1 MLFSDPPAA
10 TLPPASPSDSAGTSP
25 LATLWS
31 HVVKDLK
38 TRISPDA
45 YDRWFSSLALTEASD
60 ERIRL
65 RVPDSIHQLWI
76 EMNYLTPLKESFRA
90 ITGILPSLEFLSGD
104 STDLPAAEPPA
115 KPKKAAPRPAKTP
128 AAAPPESPRA
138 ASLLPPHDRTFNAA
152 AFPAFPA
159 AAPAPAPASKQVPDL
174 TVPGFQ
180 IGDLPMSPALPAG
193 VEYGTDSTEPSSFG
207 LPEIDPA
214 APEDENADGPGDLIS
229 PRHTFSTYV
238 VGANNQ
244 FAHAAATAVA
254 QRPARAYN
262 PLFFY
267 GGTGLGKTHLMHA
280 IGAHIRS
287 TRPKARV
294 LYITSEEFTNQFIAA
309 LQDHSLPRFRK
320 RFRQADVLLIDD
332 VQFLAGKE
340 RSQEEFFHTFN
351 ALFDG
356 NKQVVLSSDCPPSE
370 MRNLESRLASRFEW
384 GMMAEI
390 TPPDEETRV
399 AILRNRAVSLR
410 VDVPPTVINYLAS
423 RIRSNVRR
431 LHGALFRVASW
442 ISLHGP
448 ITMQQTE
455 DLLRDLLQEESRQA
469 ITIDKIQKTI
479 AESYDI
485 RLADMTSR
493 KRPANIAFAR
503 QVAMYLAR
511 ELTGSSYQEIG
522 DAFGGRDHGTIMHA
536 CRSIDAKIKEE
547 ETIRLKIDAL
557 ATAMRRAM

>member
-1 MLFSDPPAA
+1 MSDVN
-10 TLPPASPSDSAGTSP
+10 P
-25 LATLWS
+25 LVVLWA
-31 HVVKDLK
+31 HVVDNLR
-38 TRISPDA
+38 TRITPDA
-45 YDRWFSSLALTEASD
+45 YDRWFSSLCLSEAND
-60 ERIRL
+60 ERVSIV
-65 RVPDSIHQLWI
+65 VPDSIHQLWI
-76 EMNYLTPLKESFRA
+76 EMNYLNPLKESFRA
-90 ITGILPSLEFLSGD
+90 ITGILPTLQFMAGGSIGPVF
-104 STDLPAAEPPA
+104 
-115 KPKKAAPRPAKTP
+115 
-128 AAAPPESPRA
+128 
-138 ASLLPPHDRTFNAA
+138 
-152 AFPAFPA
+152 
-159 AAPAPAPASKQVPDL
+159 APAPPKIKKSHPKAVRLEVSAPVPPPPLREAGPVEEPVGTEMDPPEEDL
-174 TVPGFQ
+174 AAR
-180 IGDLPMSPALPAG
+180 LP
-193 VEYGTDSTEPSSFG
+193 
-207 LPEIDPA
+207 
-214 APEDENADGPGDLIS
+214 APEDDGGGPVS
-229 PRHTFSTYV
+229 PRHTFATFV
-238 VGANNQ
+238 VGVNNQ

-267 GGTGLGKTHLMHA
+267 GTTGLGKTHLMHA
-280 IGAHIRS
+280 IGAHIRES
-287 TRPKARV
+287 RPKARV

-309 LQDHSLPRFRK
+309 IQEHSLPRFRK

-410 VDVPPTVINYLAS
+410 VEVPPNVIDYLAS

-448 ITMQQTE
+448 ISMPQTE

-536 CRSIDAKIKEE
+536 CRSIDARIKGEE
-547 ETIRLKIDAL
+547 NVRLKIEGL
-557 ATAMRRAM
+557 ASVMRRAM

>member
-1 MLFSDPPAA
+1 MSD
-10 TLPPASPSDSAGTSP
+10 THP

-31 HVVKDLK
+31 HVAENLK
-38 TRISPDA
+38 CRISPDA
-45 YDRWFSSLALTEASD
+45 FDRWFSSLALLEAND
-60 ERIRL
+60 QKVRL
-65 RVPDSIHQLWI
+65 EVPDSIHQLWI
-76 EMNYLTPLKESFRA
+76 EMNYLVPLKAAFLA
-90 ITGILPSLEFLSGD
+90 ITGILPTLELSSGNHEPAPLNHQIVRSGRKSPNRMAKSAGSGTSRPSAEAPTMDHYRELSVADPGPATSGRQPDDPANWTGDPVSSLES
-104 STDLPAAEPPA
+104 DLPGAA
-115 KPKKAAPRPAKTP
+115 
-128 AAAPPESPRA
+128 
-138 ASLLPPHDRTFNAA
+138 HDV
-152 AFPAFPA
+152 
-159 AAPAPAPASKQVPDL
+159 AAPAEADL
-174 TVPGFQ
+174 
-180 IGDLPMSPALPAG
+180 L
-193 VEYGTDSTEPSSFG
+193 
-207 LPEIDPA
+207 
-214 APEDENADGPGDLIS
+214 S
-229 PRHTFSTYV
+229 PRPTFKTYV
-238 VGANNQ
+238 VGANNE
-244 FAHAAATAVA
+244 FAHAAAMAVA

-267 GGTGLGKTHLMHA
+267 GGTGLGKTHLMQA
-280 IGAHIRS
+280 IGDHIRA

-309 LQDHSLPRFRK
+309 LQEHSLPRFRK

-370 MRNLESRLASRFEW
+370 MRNLEARLASRFEW

-399 AILRNRAVSLR
+399 AILRCRAASLH
-410 VDVPPTVINYLAS
+410 VEVPPDVINYLAS

-431 LHGALFRVASW
+431 LHGALFRVGSW
-442 ISLHGP
+442 VSLHGP
-448 ITMQQTE
+448 ISLPQTE
-455 DLLRDLLQEESRQA
+455 DLLRDILQEEGRQS

-511 ELTGSSYQEIG
+511 ELTGASYQEIG
-522 DAFGGRDHGTIMHA
+522 DAFGGRDHGTIMHG
-536 CRSIDAKIKEE
+536 CRSIDAKIKQDES
-547 ETIRLKIDAL
+547 IRLKIEGL
-557 ATAMRRAM
+557 ATAMQRSAK

>member
-1 MLFSDPPAA
+1 MLLPDPPAA
-10 TLPPASPSDSAGTSP
+10 TPAPLPSAMSDVNP
-25 LATLWS
+25 LATLWA
-31 HVVKDLK
+31 HVVDNLR
-38 TRISPDA
+38 TRITPDA
-45 YDRWFSSLALTEASD
+45 YDRWFSSLCLSEAND
-60 ERIRL
+60 ERVRIV
-65 RVPDSIHQLWI
+65 VPDSIHQLWI
-76 EMNYLTPLKESFRA
+76 EMNYLNPLKESFRA
-90 ITGILPSLEFLSGD
+90 ITGIMPTLQFMAGESVGSVF
-104 STDLPAAEPPA
+104 T
-115 KPKKAAPRPAKTP
+115 AAPQKARKATAKVVRPEEPTLLSETTSSPTETP
-128 AAAPPESPRA
+128 AVEGIVSEENDDEEAVMP
-138 ASLLPPHDRTFNAA
+138 LP
-152 AFPAFPA
+152 
-159 AAPAPAPASKQVPDL
+159 
-174 TVPGFQ
+174 
-180 IGDLPMSPALPAG
+180 
-193 VEYGTDSTEPSSFG
+193 
-207 LPEIDPA
+207 
-214 APEDENADGPGDLIS
+214 GPGDDAGGPVS
-229 PRHTFSTYV
+229 PRHTFGTFV

-267 GGTGLGKTHLMHA
+267 GTTGLGKTHLMHA
-280 IGAHIRS
+280 IGAQIRES
-287 TRPKARV
+287 RPKARV
-294 LYITSEEFTNQFIAA
+294 LYITSEDFTNQFIAA
-309 LQDHSLPRFRK
+309 LQEHSLPRFRK

-410 VDVPPTVINYLAS
+410 VDIPPNVIDYLAS

-448 ITMQQTE
+448 ISMPQTE

-536 CRSIDAKIKEE
+536 CRSIDAKIKAVEGV
-547 ETIRLKIDAL
+547 RLRIEGL
-557 ATAMRRAM
+557 ATVMRRGI

>member
-1 MLFSDPPAA
+1 MSEVNA
-10 TLPPASPSDSAGTSP
+10 
-25 LATLWS
+25 LATLWN
-31 HVVKDLK
+31 HVVDNLR

-45 YDRWFSSLALTEASD
+45 YDRWFSSLSLTEAND

-65 RVPDSIHQLWI
+65 VVPDSIHQLWI
-76 EMNYLTPLKESFRA
+76 EMNYLNPLKESFRA
-90 ITGILPSLEFLSGD
+90 ITGIMPVLEFLSGE
-104 STDLPAAEPPA
+104 TGHPALVPVPVKTRRPASRPLKVTEPAWAP
-115 KPKKAAPRPAKTP
+115 PRPDGV
-128 AAAPPESPRA
+128 PPLA
-138 ASLLPPHDRTFNAA
+138 ASATRPEHLTAVTLTSVANEAA
-152 AFPAFPA
+152 
-159 AAPAPAPASKQVPDL
+159 
-174 TVPGFQ
+174 G
-180 IGDLPMSPALPAG
+180 ALEGPAG
-193 VEYGTDSTEPSSFG
+193 EEEPDNHCSTSAPGAKADHEPG
-207 LPEIDPA
+207 E
-214 APEDENADGPGDLIS
+214 EVS
-229 PRHTFSTYV
+229 PRHTFNTYV

-244 FAHAAATAVA
+244 FAHAAAMAVA

-280 IGAHIRS
+280 IGTYIRQ

-309 LQDHSLPRFRK
+309 LQEHSLPRFRK

-399 AILRNRAVSLR
+399 AILRNRATSLR
-410 VDVPPTVINYLAS
+410 VDVPPNVIDYLAS

-448 ITMQQTE
+448 ISMAQTE
-455 DLLRDLLQEESRQA
+455 DLLRDLLQEESRQS
-469 ITIDKIQKTI
+469 ITIDRIQKTI

-536 CRSIDAKIKEE
+536 CRTIDAKIREE
-547 ETIRLKIDAL
+547 ESIRLKIDAL
-557 ATAMRRAM
+557 ATAMRRSI

>member
-1 MLFSDPPAA
+1 MPDPACRPSVPRLPTSLSLMSDVN
-10 TLPPASPSDSAGTSP
+10 P

-31 HVVKDLK
+31 HVVENLR
-38 TRISPDA
+38 TRITPDA
-45 YDRWFSSLALTEASD
+45 YDRWFSSLCLTEAND
-60 ERIRL
+60 QVVRL
-65 RVPDSIHQLWI
+65 VVPDSIHQLWI

-90 ITGILPSLEFLSGD
+90 ITGILPKLEFIAASP
-104 STDLPAAEPPA
+104 SSPAVSEPAAKARKSPGRMTKRPVPA
-115 KPKKAAPRPAKTP
+115 NL
-128 AAAPPESPRA
+128 EDSSP
-138 ASLLPPHDRTFNAA
+138 LLPV
-152 AFPAFPA
+152 
-159 AAPAPAPASKQVPDL
+159 APATTEEEDAELEADPRIPDETEHASESATHRAEPDDEESH
-174 TVPGFQ
+174 PG
-180 IGDLPMSPALPAG
+180 
-193 VEYGTDSTEPSSFG
+193 V
-207 LPEIDPA
+207 
-214 APEDENADGPGDLIS
+214 S
-229 PRHTFSTYV
+229 PRHAFNTFV
-238 VGANNQ
+238 VGVNNQ
-244 FAHAAATAVA
+244 FAHAAAMAVA

-280 IGAHIRS
+280 IGAHIREA
-287 TRPKARV
+287 RPKARV

-309 LQDHSLPRFRK
+309 LQEHSLPRFRK

-370 MRNLESRLASRFEW
+370 MRNLEARLASRFEW

-399 AILRNRAVSLR
+399 AILRNRATTLR
-410 VDVPPTVINYLAS
+410 VDVPPNVIDYLAA

-431 LHGALFRVASW
+431 LHGALFRVASS

-448 ITMQQTE
+448 ITVAKTE
-455 DLLRDLLQEESRQA
+455 DLLRDLLLEESRQS
-469 ITIDKIQKTI
+469 ISIDKIQKTI

-511 ELTGSSYQEIG
+511 ELTGASYQEIG

-536 CRSIDAKIKEE
+536 CRSITAKIREE
-547 ETIRLKIDAL
+547 EAIRLKVDGL
-557 ATAMRRAM
+557 ATAMRRSM

>member
-1 MLFSDPPAA
+1 MLFSDPPDA
-10 TLPPASPSDSAGTSP
+10 TSPSVPTSESTGTSP
-25 LATLWS
+25 LAALWA

-45 YDRWFSSLALTEASD
+45 YDRWFSSLALTEAND

-76 EMNYLTPLKESFRA
+76 EMNYLAPLKESFRA
-90 ITGILPSLEFLSGD
+90 ITGILPTLEFSSGD
-104 STDLPAAEPPA
+104 AAQAAAPEAPA
-115 KPKKAAPRPAKTP
+115 KPKKPAPRPVKT
-128 AAAPPESPRA
+128 AAPALPESPRA
-138 ASLLPPHDRTFNAA
+138 ASLLPPSDRAFSAPTF
-152 AFPAFPA
+152 PI
-159 AAPAPAPASKQVPDL
+159 APSMDDAGI

-180 IGDLPMSPALPAG
+180 IGDLPMSPVIPAEA
-193 VEYGTDSTEPSSFG
+193 EYGMDATLPSNFPLEADPTATE
-207 LPEIDPA
+207 E
-214 APEDENADGPGDLIS
+214 EHADGPGDLIS

-280 IGAHIRS
+280 IGAHIRG

-309 LQDHSLPRFRK
+309 LQEHSLPRFRK

-547 ETIRLKIDAL
+547 ENIRLKIDAL

>member
-1 MLFSDPPAA
+1 MSEMN
-10 TLPPASPSDSAGTSP
+10 P

-31 HVVKDLK
+31 HVIDNLR

-45 YDRWFSSLALTEASD
+45 YVRWFSSISLTEANE
-60 ERIRL
+60 ERVRL
-65 RVPDSIHQLWI
+65 TVPDSIHQLWI
-76 EMNYLTPLKESFRA
+76 EMNYLLPLRESFCA
-90 ITGILPSLEFLSGD
+90 ITGILPILEFSSAGHPAVIRQEPA
-104 STDLPAAEPPA
+104 SKPRKATHRMAKVTSPAAQTIAPTSLPAAPPA
-115 KPKKAAPRPAKTP
+115 QPTASPAL
-128 AAAPPESPRA
+128 SPQDQELPV
-138 ASLLPPHDRTFNAA
+138 SL
-152 AFPAFPA
+152 
-159 AAPAPAPASKQVPDL
+159 AAPAPAEDSSPDADLDLALESGMNVPSDSDADEDGHEQV
-174 TVPGFQ
+174 
-180 IGDLPMSPALPAG
+180 
-193 VEYGTDSTEPSSFG
+193 
-207 LPEIDPA
+207 
-214 APEDENADGPGDLIS
+214 S
-229 PRHTFSTYV
+229 PRHTFKTYV

-244 FAHAAATAVA
+244 FAHAAAMAVA

-280 IGAHIRS
+280 IGDHIRAS
-287 TRPKARV
+287 RPKARV

-309 LQDHSLPRFRK
+309 LQEHSLPRFRK

-399 AILRNRAVSLR
+399 AILRNRANSLR
-410 VDVPPTVINYLAS
+410 VDVPPTVIDYLAS

-448 ITMQQTE
+448 ISMAQTE
-455 DLLRDLLQEESRQA
+455 DLLRDLLQEESRQS

-503 QVAMYLAR
+503 QVAMYLSR
-511 ELTGSSYQEIG
+511 ELTGASYQEIG

-547 ETIRLKIDAL
+547 ESIRLKIDGL
-557 ATAMRRAM
+557 ATAMRRAQ

>member
-1 MLFSDPPAA
+1 MSHVN
-10 TLPPASPSDSAGTSP
+10 P
-25 LATLWS
+25 LAVLWA
-31 HVVKDLK
+31 HVVDNLR
-38 TRISPDA
+38 TRITPDA
-45 YDRWFSSLALTEASD
+45 FDRWFSSLCLTEAND
-60 ERIRL
+60 ERVRII
-65 RVPDSIHQLWI
+65 VPDSIHQLWI
-76 EMNYLTPLKESFRA
+76 EMNYLVPLKESFHA
-90 ITGILPSLEFLSGD
+90 ITGIMPTLEFLAGE
-104 STDLPAAEPPA
+104 ST
-115 KPKKAAPRPAKTP
+115 APIF
-128 AAAPPESPRA
+128 AAAPVKVRK
-138 ASLLPPHDRTFNAA
+138 
-152 AFPAFPA
+152 PA
-159 AAPAPAPASKQVPDL
+159 AKPVKAEP
-174 TVPGFQ
+174 
-180 IGDLPMSPALPAG
+180 IPALPLQ
-193 VEYGTDSTEPSSFG
+193 EITPSVI
-207 LPEIDPA
+207 PDAEPA
-214 APEDENADGPGDLIS
+214 APLPDGDFETTADASQPAGETDERLS
-229 PRHTFSTYV
+229 PKHTFNTFV

-244 FAHAAATAVA
+244 FAHAAASAVA

-267 GGTGLGKTHLMHA
+267 GTTGLGKTHLMHA
-280 IGAHIRS
+280 IGAHIRE
-287 TRPKARV
+287 TRPRARV

-309 LQDHSLPRFRK
+309 LQEHSLPRFRK

-410 VDVPPTVINYLAS
+410 VDVPPNVIDYLAS

-448 ITMQQTE
+448 ISIAQAG
-455 DLLRDLLQEESRQA
+455 DLLRDLLQEESRQS

-511 ELTGSSYQEIG
+511 ELTSSSYQEIG

-547 ETIRLKIDAL
+547 ESIRLKIEGL
-557 ATAMRRAM
+557 ATSMRRAL

>member
-1 MLFSDPPAA
+1 MSEVNR
-10 TLPPASPSDSAGTSP
+10 
-25 LATLWS
+25 LAVLWA
-31 HVVKDLK
+31 HVVDHLRR
-38 TRISPDA
+38 RISPDA
-45 YDRWFSSLALTEASD
+45 YERWFSSLALSEAND
-60 ERIRL
+60 KRVRL
-65 RVPDSIHQLWI
+65 VVPDEIHQIWI
-76 EMNYLTPLKESFRA
+76 EMNYFTALRESIQA
-90 ITGILPSLEFLSGD
+90 VTGVVPSLELLLAHPAPAVARPESASAPRRKSSRASQKDSFIGPDPGD
-104 STDLPAAEPPA
+104 PAPSIQSPNRFFENGNSVPPPPPA
-115 KPKKAAPRPAKTP
+115 FEFSQAEAHGRTVGSHEEEVLPLPGLPVSPPPAAPRA
-128 AAAPPESPRA
+128 
-138 ASLLPPHDRTFNAA
+138 
-152 AFPAFPA
+152 
-159 AAPAPAPASKQVPDL
+159 
-174 TVPGFQ
+174 
-180 IGDLPMSPALPAG
+180 GDG
-193 VEYGTDSTEPSSFG
+193 DGE
-207 LPEIDPA
+207 
-214 APEDENADGPGDLIS
+214 DGPQEQVS
-229 PRHTFSTYV
+229 PRHTFQTFV
-238 VGANNQ
+238 VGANNE

-280 IGAHIRS
+280 IGAHIREA
-287 TRPKARV
+287 RPKARV

-309 LQDHSLPRFRK
+309 LQEHSLPRFRK

-399 AILRNRAVSLR
+399 AILRNRATSLR
-410 VDVPPTVINYLAS
+410 VDVPPVVINYLAS

-448 ITMQQTE
+448 ISMAQSE
-455 DLLRDLLQEESRQA
+455 DLLRDLLQEESRQS

-536 CRSIDAKIKEE
+536 CRSIDSKLKEE
-547 ETIRLKIDAL
+547 ESVRLKIEAL
-557 ATAMRRAM
+557 ATSMRRGM

>member
-1 MLFSDPPAA
+1 MSHVN
-10 TLPPASPSDSAGTSP
+10 P
-25 LATLWS
+25 LAVLWA
-31 HVVKDLK
+31 HVVDNLR
-38 TRISPDA
+38 TRITPDA
-45 YDRWFSSLALTEASD
+45 FDRWFSSLCLTEAND
-60 ERIRL
+60 ERVRII
-65 RVPDSIHQLWI
+65 VPDSIHQLWI
-76 EMNYLTPLKESFRA
+76 EMNYLVPLKESFHA
-90 ITGILPSLEFLSGD
+90 ITGIMPSLEFLAGE
-104 STDLPAAEPPA
+104 STAPIFAAAPVKVRKPAAKPVKAEPIPVPPLLEITPSGIPDAEPTSSLPDVGLEPPA
-115 KPKKAAPRPAKTP
+115 DAIQAAGETDERLSPK
-128 AAAPPESPRA
+128 
-138 ASLLPPHDRTFNAA
+138 HTFN
-152 AFPAFPA
+152 
-159 AAPAPAPASKQVPDL
+159 
-174 TVPGFQ
+174 
-180 IGDLPMSPALPAG
+180 
-193 VEYGTDSTEPSSFG
+193 
-207 LPEIDPA
+207 
-214 APEDENADGPGDLIS
+214 
-229 PRHTFSTYV
+229 TFV

-244 FAHAAATAVA
+244 FAHAAASAVA

-267 GGTGLGKTHLMHA
+267 GTTGLGKTHLMHA
-280 IGAHIRS
+280 IGAHIRE

-309 LQDHSLPRFRK
+309 LQEHSLPRFRK

-410 VDVPPTVINYLAS
+410 VDVPPNVIDYLAS

-448 ITMQQTE
+448 ISIAQAG
-455 DLLRDLLQEESRQA
+455 DLLRDLLQEESRQS

-511 ELTGSSYQEIG
+511 ELTSSSYQEIG

-547 ETIRLKIDAL
+547 ESIRLKIDGL
-557 ATAMRRAM
+557 ATSMRRAL

>member
-1 MLFSDPPAA
+1 MLLSDPPAA
-10 TLPPASPSDSAGTSP
+10 SASATPLPSSEMSHLNP
-25 LATLWS
+25 LATLWA
-31 HVVKDLK
+31 HVVDNLR
-38 TRISPDA
+38 TRITPDA
-45 YDRWFSSLALTEASD
+45 YDRWFSSLCLTEAND
-60 ERIRL
+60 ERVRL
-65 RVPDSIHQLWI
+65 VVPDSIHQLWI
-76 EMNYLTPLKESFRA
+76 EMNYLVPLKESFRA
-90 ITGILPSLEFLSGD
+90 ITGIMPSLHFSSGEQTLISKSEVPTKARKPVLKPSRSFPPLPTLLPEAARLPTRLPGGKSSLEEESD
-104 STDLPAAEPPA
+104 SLAEPV
-115 KPKKAAPRPAKTP
+115 
-128 AAAPPESPRA
+128 PETA
-138 ASLLPPHDRTFNAA
+138 DE
-152 AFPAFPA
+152 
-159 AAPAPAPASKQVPDL
+159 
-174 TVPGFQ
+174 
-180 IGDLPMSPALPAG
+180 GDDHL
-193 VEYGTDSTEPSSFG
+193 
-207 LPEIDPA
+207 
-214 APEDENADGPGDLIS
+214 S
-229 PRHTFSTYV
+229 PRHTFDTYV

-280 IGAHIRS
+280 IGAHIRE

-309 LQDHSLPRFRK
+309 LQEHSLPRFRK

-332 VQFLAGKE
+332 IQFLAGKE

-410 VDVPPTVINYLAS
+410 VEVPPTVINYLAS

-448 ITMQQTE
+448 ISMAQTE
-455 DLLRDLLQEESRQA
+455 DLLRDLLQEESRQS

-536 CRSIDAKIKEE
+536 CRSIDAKIKDEE
-547 ETIRLKIDAL
+547 SIRLKIDGL
-557 ATAMRRAM
+557 ATAMRRGMSG

>member
-1 MLFSDPPAA
+1 MSNVN
-10 TLPPASPSDSAGTSP
+10 P
-25 LATLWS
+25 LATLWA
-31 HVVKDLK
+31 HVVDHLR
-38 TRISPDA
+38 TRITPDA
-45 YDRWFSSLALTEASD
+45 YDRWFSSICLTEAND
-60 ERIRL
+60 ERVTIV
-65 RVPDSIHQLWI
+65 VPDSIHQLWI
-76 EMNYLTPLKESFRA
+76 EMNYLNPLKESFRA
-90 ITGILPSLEFLSGD
+90 ITGIMPTLIFMAGE
-104 STDLPAAEPPA
+104 STGPVFASAPPKPGKPPAA
-115 KPKKAAPRPAKTP
+115 
-128 AAAPPESPRA
+128 SPRTARVPVA
-138 ASLLPPHDRTFNAA
+138 ASLPARESPP
-152 AFPAFPA
+152 
-159 AAPAPAPASKQVPDL
+159 
-174 TVPGFQ
+174 
-180 IGDLPMSPALPAG
+180 
-193 VEYGTDSTEPSSFG
+193 
-207 LPEIDPA
+207 LPEAVMNEEDEAGPETGNAPA
-214 APEDENADGPGDLIS
+214 APGETPGSGDLVS
-229 PRHTFSTYV
+229 PRHTFNTFV

-280 IGAHIRS
+280 IGAYIRE

-309 LQDHSLPRFRK
+309 LSDHSLPRFRK

-410 VDVPPTVINYLAS
+410 VEVPPNVIDYLAS

-448 ITMQQTE
+448 ITMPQTE

-503 QVAMYLAR
+503 QVAMYMAR

-536 CRSIDAKIKEE
+536 CRSIDSKIKGEE
-547 ETIRLKIDAL
+547 AVRLKIEAL
-557 ATAMRRAM
+557 ATAMRRGM

>member
-1 MLFSDPPAA
+1 MLFADPPAA
-10 TLPPASPSDSAGTSP
+10 LTPVPPSPSSIPEVNP
-25 LATLWS
+25 LVTLWA
-31 HVVKDLK
+31 HVVDNLRSCI
-38 TRISPDA
+38 TPDA
-45 YDRWFSSLALTEASD
+45 YDRWFSSLCLSEAND
-60 ERIRL
+60 ERVSIV
-65 RVPDSIHQLWI
+65 VPDSIHQLWI
-76 EMNYLTPLKESFRA
+76 EMNYLNPLKDSFHS
-90 ITGILPSLEFLSGD
+90 ITGIMPTLRFTASDAAHPVFAPVATRSKKA
-104 STDLPAAEPPA
+104 TAPAEHPA
-115 KPKKAAPRPAKTP
+115 KPNLFSETLPNHHPVGHVP
-128 AAAPPESPRA
+128 PQAAAHEGHGVSQESVRKDEGEQSA
-138 ASLLPPHDRTFNAA
+138 
-152 AFPAFPA
+152 
-159 AAPAPAPASKQVPDL
+159 
-174 TVPGFQ
+174 
-180 IGDLPMSPALPAG
+180 DLPTSERG
-193 VEYGTDSTEPSSFG
+193 DV
-207 LPEIDPA
+207 PE
-214 APEDENADGPGDLIS
+214 EGEQVS
-229 PRHTFSTYV
+229 PRHTFGTFV

-267 GGTGLGKTHLMHA
+267 GTTGLGKTHLMHA
-280 IGAHIRS
+280 IGQHIREA
-287 TRPKARV
+287 RPKARV

-309 LQDHSLPRFRK
+309 LQDNSLPRFRK

-356 NKQVVLSSDCPPSE
+356 NKQVVLSSDRPPSE
-370 MRNLESRLASRFEW
+370 MQKLESRLASRFEW

-399 AILRNRAVSLR
+399 AILRNRAVTLR
-410 VDVPPTVINYLAS
+410 VEVPPNVIDYLAS

-448 ITMQQTE
+448 ISMPQTE
-455 DLLRDLLQEESRQA
+455 DLLRDILQEESRQT

-511 ELTGSSYQEIG
+511 DLTGSSYQEIG

-536 CRSIDAKIKEE
+536 CRSIDAKIKAEE
-547 ETIRLKIDAL
+547 SVRLKIEGL
-557 ATAMRRAM
+557 ASVMRRGM

>member
-1 MLFSDPPAA
+1 MSHVN
-10 TLPPASPSDSAGTSP
+10 P
-25 LATLWS
+25 LAVLWA
-31 HVVKDLK
+31 HVVDNLR
-38 TRISPDA
+38 TRITPDA
-45 YDRWFSSLALTEASD
+45 FDRWFSSLCLTEAND
-60 ERIRL
+60 ERVRII
-65 RVPDSIHQLWI
+65 VPDSIHQLWI
-76 EMNYLTPLKESFRA
+76 EMNYLVPLKESFHA
-90 ITGILPSLEFLSGD
+90 ITGIMPTLEFLAGE
-104 STDLPAAEPPA
+104 ST
-115 KPKKAAPRPAKTP
+115 APIF
-128 AAAPPESPRA
+128 AAAPVKVRK
-138 ASLLPPHDRTFNAA
+138 
-152 AFPAFPA
+152 PA
-159 AAPAPAPASKQVPDL
+159 AKPVKAEP
-174 TVPGFQ
+174 
-180 IGDLPMSPALPAG
+180 IPALPLQ
-193 VEYGTDSTEPSSFG
+193 EIPPSVI
-207 LPEIDPA
+207 PDAEPA
-214 APEDENADGPGDLIS
+214 APLPDGDFETTADASQPAGETDERLS
-229 PRHTFSTYV
+229 PKHTFNTFV

-244 FAHAAATAVA
+244 FAHAAASAVA

-267 GGTGLGKTHLMHA
+267 GTTGLGKTHLMHA
-280 IGAHIRS
+280 IGAHIRE
-287 TRPKARV
+287 TRPRARV

-309 LQDHSLPRFRK
+309 LQEHSLPRFRK

-410 VDVPPTVINYLAS
+410 VDVPPNVIDYLAS

-448 ITMQQTE
+448 ISIAQAG
-455 DLLRDLLQEESRQA
+455 DLLRDLLQEESRQS

-511 ELTGSSYQEIG
+511 ELTSSSYQEIG

-547 ETIRLKIDAL
+547 ESIRLKIEGL
-557 ATAMRRAM
+557 ATSMRRAL

>member
-1 MLFSDPPAA
+1 MSDVN
-10 TLPPASPSDSAGTSP
+10 P
-25 LATLWS
+25 LTTLWA
-31 HVVKDLK
+31 HVAKDLQ

-45 YDRWFSSLALTEASD
+45 YDRWFSSISLAEAND
-60 ERIRL
+60 DRVRL
-65 RVPDSIHQLWI
+65 VVPDSIHQLWI
-76 EMNYLTPLKESFRA
+76 EMNYLGPLKDSLQL
-90 ITGILPSLEFLSGD
+90 ITGILPQLEFQSG
-104 STDLPAAEPPA
+104 
-115 KPKKAAPRPAKTP
+115 P
-128 AAAPPESPRA
+128 AAAPVATPAPPKSRKLPTRAPRTQA
-138 ASLLPPHDRTFNAA
+138 
-152 AFPAFPA
+152 A
-159 AAPAPAPASKQVPDL
+159 AAPPSILPAHPAPPSLPPLLQASDDADDAP
-174 TVPGFQ
+174 
-180 IGDLPMSPALPAG
+180 SPLADA
-193 VEYGTDSTEPSSFG
+193 DHEPH
-207 LPEIDPA
+207 DQ
-214 APEDENADGPGDLIS
+214 IS
-229 PRHTFSTYV
+229 PRLTFKTYV

-244 FAHAAATAVA
+244 FAHAAASAVA

-280 IGAHIRS
+280 IGAHIRE

-309 LQDHSLPRFRK
+309 LQEHSLPRFRK

-370 MRNLESRLASRFEW
+370 MRNLEARLASRFEW

-399 AILRNRAVSLR
+399 AILRNRAVALR

-448 ITMQQTE
+448 ISLSQTE
-455 DLLRDLLQEESRQA
+455 DLLRDLLQEESRQS
-469 ITIDKIQKTI
+469 ITIDKIQRTI

-522 DAFGGRDHGTIMHA
+522 NAFGGRDHGTIMHA
-536 CRSIDAKIKEE
+536 CRSIDGKIKEE
-547 ETIRLKIDAL
+547 ETLRLKIDGL
-557 ATAMRRAM
+557 ATAMRRGL

>member
-1 MLFSDPPAA
+1 MSEVN
-10 TLPPASPSDSAGTSP
+10 P
-25 LATLWS
+25 LATLWA
-31 HVVKDLK
+31 HVVDNLR
-38 TRISPDA
+38 TRITSDA
-45 YDRWFSSLALTEASD
+45 YDRWFSSLCLSEAND
-60 ERIRL
+60 ERVSIV
-65 RVPDSIHQLWI
+65 VPDSIHQLWI
-76 EMNYLTPLKESFRA
+76 EMNYLNPLKESFHA
-90 ITGILPSLEFLSGD
+90 ITGIMPTLRFA
-104 STDLPAAEPPA
+104 AAESPGPIFE
-115 KPKKAAPRPAKTP
+115 
-128 AAAPPESPRA
+128 AAPPKTRRA
-138 ASLLPPHDRTFNAA
+138 HNKLGRSAGLPEAEPNL
-152 AFPAFPA
+152 
-159 AAPAPAPASKQVPDL
+159 PAPAPA
-174 TVPGFQ
+174 
-180 IGDLPMSPALPAG
+180 
-193 VEYGTDSTEPSSFG
+193 EPVADAAEEEATAAP
-207 LPEIDPA
+207 LEAVPA
-214 APEDENADGPGDLIS
+214 ASVVDENDGSGGSVS
-229 PRHTFSTYV
+229 PRHTFQTFV

-280 IGAHIRS
+280 ISAHIREA
-287 TRPKARV
+287 RPKARV

-309 LQDHSLPRFRK
+309 LQESSLPRFRK

-410 VDVPPTVINYLAS
+410 VDVPPNVIDYLAA

-448 ITMQQTE
+448 ISLAQTE

-469 ITIDKIQKTI
+469 ITIDKIQRAI

-536 CRSIDAKIKEE
+536 CRSISSKIKDEDGV
-547 ETIRLKIDAL
+547 RLKIEGL
-557 ATAMRRAM
+557 ATAMRRGM

>member
-1 MLFSDPPAA
+1 MSDVNA
-10 TLPPASPSDSAGTSP
+10 
-25 LATLWS
+25 LATLWN
-31 HVVKDLK
+31 HVVDNLR

-45 YDRWFSSLALTEASD
+45 YDRWFSSLCLTEASD
-60 ERIRL
+60 ERVRL
-65 RVPDSIHQLWI
+65 VVPDSIHQLWI
-76 EMNYLTPLKESFRA
+76 EMNYLNPLKESFRA
-90 ITGILPSLEFLSGD
+90 ITGIMPALEFLSGE
-104 STDLPAAEPPA
+104 TGHPAMAMAASVKARRLASRPA
-115 KPKKAAPRPAKTP
+115 RNGERPRPSINNGMEESLPLAAASP
-128 AAAPPESPRA
+128 IVSAGREPQLDAAAPEEAGESNGDGA
-138 ASLLPPHDRTFNAA
+138 EEGVGASSAEAGQEPGE
-152 AFPAFPA
+152 
-159 AAPAPAPASKQVPDL
+159 QV
-174 TVPGFQ
+174 
-180 IGDLPMSPALPAG
+180 
-193 VEYGTDSTEPSSFG
+193 
-207 LPEIDPA
+207 
-214 APEDENADGPGDLIS
+214 S
-229 PRHTFSTYV
+229 PRHTFGTYV

-244 FAHAAATAVA
+244 FAHAAAMAVA

-280 IGAHIRS
+280 IGAHIRHA
-287 TRPKARV
+287 RPKARV

-309 LQDHSLPRFRK
+309 LQEHSLPRFRK

-399 AILRNRAVSLR
+399 AILRNRATSLR
-410 VDVPPTVINYLAS
+410 VDVPPNVIDYLAS

-448 ITMQQTE
+448 ISMAQTE
-455 DLLRDLLQEESRQA
+455 DLLRDLLQEESRQS
-469 ITIDKIQKTI
+469 ITIDKIQRTI

-547 ETIRLKIDAL
+547 ESIRLKIDGL
-557 ATAMRRAM
+557 ATAMRRSM

>member
-1 MLFSDPPAA
+1 MSHVN
-10 TLPPASPSDSAGTSP
+10 P
-25 LATLWS
+25 LAVLWA
-31 HVVKDLK
+31 HVVDNLR
-38 TRISPDA
+38 TRITPDA
-45 YDRWFSSLALTEASD
+45 FDRWFSSLCLTEAND
-60 ERIRL
+60 ERVRII
-65 RVPDSIHQLWI
+65 VPDSIHQLWI
-76 EMNYLTPLKESFRA
+76 EMNYLVPLKESFHA
-90 ITGILPSLEFLSGD
+90 ITGIMPSLEFLAGE
-104 STDLPAAEPPA
+104 STAPIFAAAPVKVRKPAARPVKVEPSPAAPLLEITPCGLPDAEPPA
-115 KPKKAAPRPAKTP
+115 PLPDGGFETTADAVPPTGETDERLSPK
-128 AAAPPESPRA
+128 
-138 ASLLPPHDRTFNAA
+138 HTFN
-152 AFPAFPA
+152 
-159 AAPAPAPASKQVPDL
+159 
-174 TVPGFQ
+174 
-180 IGDLPMSPALPAG
+180 
-193 VEYGTDSTEPSSFG
+193 
-207 LPEIDPA
+207 
-214 APEDENADGPGDLIS
+214 
-229 PRHTFSTYV
+229 TFV

-244 FAHAAATAVA
+244 FAHAAASAVA

-267 GGTGLGKTHLMHA
+267 GTTGLGKTHLMHA
-280 IGAHIRS
+280 IGAHIRE
-287 TRPKARV
+287 TRPNARV

-309 LQDHSLPRFRK
+309 LQEHSLPRFRK

-410 VDVPPTVINYLAS
+410 VDVPPNVIDYLAS

-448 ITMQQTE
+448 ISIAQAG
-455 DLLRDLLQEESRQA
+455 DLLRDLLQEESRQS

-511 ELTGSSYQEIG
+511 ELTSSSYQEIG

-547 ETIRLKIDAL
+547 ESIRLKIEGL
-557 ATAMRRAM
+557 ATSMRRAL

>member
-1 MLFSDPPAA
+1 MPDVN
-10 TLPPASPSDSAGTSP
+10 P
-25 LATLWS
+25 LATLWA
-31 HVVKDLK
+31 HVADNLK

-45 YDRWFSSLALTEASD
+45 FDRWFSSISLAEAND
-60 ERIRL
+60 QRVLIV
-65 RVPDSIHQLWI
+65 VPDSIHQLWI
-76 EMNYLTPLKESFRA
+76 EMNYLTPLKESLQV
-90 ITGILPSLEFLSGD
+90 ITGILPSLEFQS
-104 STDLPAAEPPA
+104 ST
-115 KPKKAAPRPAKTP
+115 APT
-128 AAAPPESPRA
+128 
-138 ASLLPPHDRTFNAA
+138 
-152 AFPAFPA
+152 
-159 AAPAPAPASKQVPDL
+159 PAPAPASLKLRKPTARSPRSIAEAAAPSPSFPPPL
-174 TVPGFQ
+174 PGPPPLSP
-180 IGDLPMSPALPAG
+180 LPSLAPPL
-193 VEYGTDSTEPSSFG
+193 
-207 LPEIDPA
+207 DPA
-214 APEDENADGPGDLIS
+214 DPADPADPQHDDPSLLHDGETEAHDQVS
-229 PRHTFSTYV
+229 PRLTFKTYV

-244 FAHAAATAVA
+244 FAHAAASAVA

-280 IGAHIRS
+280 IGAHIRE

-309 LQDHSLPRFRK
+309 LQEHSLPRFRK

-370 MRNLESRLASRFEW
+370 MRNLEARLASRFEW

-399 AILRNRAVSLR
+399 AILRNRAVALR

-448 ITMQQTE
+448 ISLSQTE
-455 DLLRDLLQEESRQA
+455 DLLRDLLQEESRQS
-469 ITIDKIQKTI
+469 ITIDKIQRTI

-522 DAFGGRDHGTIMHA
+522 NAFGGRDHGTIMHA
-536 CRSIDAKIKEE
+536 CRSIDGKIKEE
-547 ETIRLKIDAL
+547 ESIRLKIDGL
-557 ATAMRRAM
+557 ATAMRRGL

>member
-1 MLFSDPPAA
+1 MSHVN
-10 TLPPASPSDSAGTSP
+10 P
-25 LATLWS
+25 LAVLWA
-31 HVVKDLK
+31 HVVDNLR
-38 TRISPDA
+38 TRITPDA
-45 YDRWFSSLALTEASD
+45 FDRWFSSLCLTEAND
-60 ERIRL
+60 ERVRII
-65 RVPDSIHQLWI
+65 VPDSIHQLWI
-76 EMNYLTPLKESFRA
+76 EMNYLVPLKESFHA
-90 ITGILPSLEFLSGD
+90 ITGIMPSLEFLAGESTAPIFAAAPVKVRKTAAKPVKVEPSPAPPLLEITSSGIPD
-104 STDLPAAEPPA
+104 AEPPA
-115 KPKKAAPRPAKTP
+115 PLPDGGFETTADAVQPTGETDERLSPK
-128 AAAPPESPRA
+128 
-138 ASLLPPHDRTFNAA
+138 HTFN
-152 AFPAFPA
+152 
-159 AAPAPAPASKQVPDL
+159 
-174 TVPGFQ
+174 
-180 IGDLPMSPALPAG
+180 
-193 VEYGTDSTEPSSFG
+193 
-207 LPEIDPA
+207 
-214 APEDENADGPGDLIS
+214 
-229 PRHTFSTYV
+229 TFV

-244 FAHAAATAVA
+244 FAHAAASAVA

-267 GGTGLGKTHLMHA
+267 GTTGLGKTHLMHA
-280 IGAHIRS
+280 IGAHIRE

-309 LQDHSLPRFRK
+309 LQEHSLPRFRK

-410 VDVPPTVINYLAS
+410 VDVPPNVIDYLAS

-448 ITMQQTE
+448 ISIAQAG
-455 DLLRDLLQEESRQA
+455 DLLRDLLQEESRQS

-511 ELTGSSYQEIG
+511 ELTSSSYQEIG

-547 ETIRLKIDAL
+547 ESIRLKIEGL
-557 ATAMRRAM
+557 ATSMRRAL

>member
-1 MLFSDPPAA
+1 MSHVN
-10 TLPPASPSDSAGTSP
+10 P
-25 LATLWS
+25 LAVLWA
-31 HVVKDLK
+31 HVVDNLR
-38 TRISPDA
+38 TRITPDA
-45 YDRWFSSLALTEASD
+45 FDRWFSSLCLTEAND
-60 ERIRL
+60 ERVRII
-65 RVPDSIHQLWI
+65 VPDSIHQLWI
-76 EMNYLTPLKESFRA
+76 EMNYLVPLKESFHA
-90 ITGILPSLEFLSGD
+90 ITGIMPSLEFLAGESTAPIFAAAPVKVRKPAAKPVKVEPSPAPPLLEITHSG
-104 STDLPAAEPPA
+104 LPDAEPPA
-115 KPKKAAPRPAKTP
+115 PLPDGGFETT
-128 AAAPPESPRA
+128 AAAVQSTSETDERLSPK
-138 ASLLPPHDRTFNAA
+138 HTFN
-152 AFPAFPA
+152 
-159 AAPAPAPASKQVPDL
+159 
-174 TVPGFQ
+174 
-180 IGDLPMSPALPAG
+180 
-193 VEYGTDSTEPSSFG
+193 
-207 LPEIDPA
+207 
-214 APEDENADGPGDLIS
+214 
-229 PRHTFSTYV
+229 TFV

-244 FAHAAATAVA
+244 FAHAAASAVA

-267 GGTGLGKTHLMHA
+267 GTTGLGKTHLMHA
-280 IGAHIRS
+280 IGAHIRE

-309 LQDHSLPRFRK
+309 LQEHSLPRFRK

-410 VDVPPTVINYLAS
+410 VDVPPNVIDYLAS

-448 ITMQQTE
+448 ISIAQAG
-455 DLLRDLLQEESRQA
+455 DLLRDLLQEESRQS

-511 ELTGSSYQEIG
+511 ELTSSSYQEIG

-547 ETIRLKIDAL
+547 ESIRLKIEGL
-557 ATAMRRAM
+557 ATSMRRAL

>member
-1 MLFSDPPAA
+1 MLSSATPAA
-10 TLPPASPSDSAGTSP
+10 TPTPLPSAMSDVNP
-25 LATLWS
+25 LATLWA
-31 HVVKDLK
+31 HVVDNLR
-38 TRISPDA
+38 TRITPDA
-45 YDRWFSSLALTEASD
+45 YDRWFSSLCLTEAND
-60 ERIRL
+60 ERVSIV
-65 RVPDSIHQLWI
+65 VPDSIHQLWI
-76 EMNYLTPLKESFRA
+76 EMNYLNPLKESFRA
-90 ITGILPSLEFLSGD
+90 ITGIMPTMRFLAGE
-104 STDLPAAEPPA
+104 STSPVF
-115 KPKKAAPRPAKTP
+115 
-128 AAAPPESPRA
+128 AAAPPKVRKVLVKAVRMDDPA
-138 ASLLPPHDRTFNAA
+138 LLPPLPPGEPEPNEP
-152 AFPAFPA
+152 PADPA
-159 AAPAPAPASKQVPDL
+159 GQEEDEGS
-174 TVPGFQ
+174 PGN
-180 IGDLPMSPALPAG
+180 LSSPAGDAG
-193 VEYGTDSTEPSSFG
+193 ESV
-207 LPEIDPA
+207 
-214 APEDENADGPGDLIS
+214 S
-229 PRHTFSTYV
+229 PRHTFTTFV

-267 GGTGLGKTHLMHA
+267 GTTGLGKTHLMHA
-280 IGAHIRS
+280 IGAHIRES
-287 TRPKARV
+287 RPKARV

-309 LQDHSLPRFRK
+309 LQEHSLPRFRK

-410 VDVPPTVINYLAS
+410 VDVPPGVIDYLAS

-448 ITMQQTE
+448 ITMPQAE

-469 ITIDKIQKTI
+469 ISIDKIQKTI

-536 CRSIDAKIKEE
+536 CRSIDAKIKGEE
-547 ETIRLKIDAL
+547 NIRLKIEGL
-557 ATAMRRAM
+557 ATTMRRGM

>member
-1 MLFSDPPAA
+1 MSNVN
-10 TLPPASPSDSAGTSP
+10 P
-25 LATLWS
+25 LAVLWA
-31 HVVKDLK
+31 HVVENLR
-38 TRISPDA
+38 TRITPDA
-45 YDRWFSSLALTEASD
+45 FDRWFSSICLTEAND
-60 ERIRL
+60 ERIRII
-65 RVPDSIHQLWI
+65 VPDSIHQLWI
-76 EMNYLTPLKESFRA
+76 EMNYLVPLKESFHA
-90 ITGILPSLEFLSGD
+90 ITGITPSLEFLAGE
-104 STDLPAAEPPA
+104 ST
-115 KPKKAAPRPAKTP
+115 APIF
-128 AAAPPESPRA
+128 AAAPVKVRKPAAKPAKEEPNYPPTLLETTPGGIPDAEPTSSLPDVGLEVIADAAQPTGETDERLSPK
-138 ASLLPPHDRTFNAA
+138 HTFN
-152 AFPAFPA
+152 
-159 AAPAPAPASKQVPDL
+159 
-174 TVPGFQ
+174 
-180 IGDLPMSPALPAG
+180 
-193 VEYGTDSTEPSSFG
+193 
-207 LPEIDPA
+207 
-214 APEDENADGPGDLIS
+214 
-229 PRHTFSTYV
+229 TFV

-244 FAHAAATAVA
+244 FAHAAASAVA

-267 GGTGLGKTHLMHA
+267 GTTGLGKTHLMHA
-280 IGAHIRS
+280 IGAHIRES
-287 TRPKARV
+287 RPKARV

-309 LQDHSLPRFRK
+309 LQEHSLPRFRK

-410 VDVPPTVINYLAS
+410 VDVPPNVIDYLAS

-448 ITMQQTE
+448 ISIAQAG

-511 ELTGSSYQEIG
+511 ELTSSSYQEIG

-547 ETIRLKIDAL
+547 ESIRLKIEGL
-557 ATAMRRAM
+557 ATSMRRAL

>member
-1 MLFSDPPAA
+1 MSHVN
-10 TLPPASPSDSAGTSP
+10 P
-25 LATLWS
+25 LAVLWA
-31 HVVKDLK
+31 HVVDNLR

-45 YDRWFSSLALTEASD
+45 FDRWFSSLCLTEAND
-60 ERIRL
+60 ERVRII
-65 RVPDSIHQLWI
+65 VPDSIHQLWI
-76 EMNYLTPLKESFRA
+76 EMNYLVPLKESFHA
-90 ITGILPSLEFLSGD
+90 ITGIMPSLQFLAGE
-104 STDLPAAEPPA
+104 ST
-115 KPKKAAPRPAKTP
+115 APIF
-128 AAAPPESPRA
+128 AAAPLKVRKPAAKPVKAEPIPASSLLEITASSIPDSEPAAFLPVGGLEA
-138 ASLLPPHDRTFNAA
+138 ASDASQPTGETDERLSPKHAFNTF
-152 AFPAFPA
+152 
-159 AAPAPAPASKQVPDL
+159 
-174 TVPGFQ
+174 
-180 IGDLPMSPALPAG
+180 
-193 VEYGTDSTEPSSFG
+193 
-207 LPEIDPA
+207 
-214 APEDENADGPGDLIS
+214 
-229 PRHTFSTYV
+229 V

-244 FAHAAATAVA
+244 FAHAAASAVA

-267 GGTGLGKTHLMHA
+267 GTTGLGKTHLMHA
-280 IGAHIRS
+280 IGAHIRE

-309 LQDHSLPRFRK
+309 LQEHSLPRFRK

-410 VDVPPTVINYLAS
+410 VDVPPNVIDYLAS

-448 ITMQQTE
+448 ISIAQAG
-455 DLLRDLLQEESRQA
+455 DLLRDLLQEESRQS

-511 ELTGSSYQEIG
+511 ELTSSSYQEIG

-547 ETIRLKIDAL
+547 ESIRLKIEGL
-557 ATAMRRAM
+557 ATSMRRAL

>member
-1 MLFSDPPAA
+1 MSEVN
-10 TLPPASPSDSAGTSP
+10 P
-25 LATLWS
+25 LAVLWA
-31 HVVKDLK
+31 HVVDNLR

-45 YDRWFSSLALTEASD
+45 YDRWFSSLCLSEAND
-60 ERIRL
+60 ERVRL
-65 RVPDSIHQLWI
+65 VVPDSIHQLWI
-76 EMNYLTPLKESFRA
+76 EMNYLVPLKESFHA
-90 ITGILPSLEFLSGD
+90 ITGIMPALEFLSGEGTHP
-104 STDLPAAEPPA
+104 SPPSLPAKARKPAVKMPRAPAEPVAPLMDLPVRAVTEESGEEENRAAAEGPDD
-115 KPKKAAPRPAKTP
+115 
-128 AAAPPESPRA
+128 
-138 ASLLPPHDRTFNAA
+138 LLPSAD
-152 AFPAFPA
+152 
-159 AAPAPAPASKQVPDL
+159 
-174 TVPGFQ
+174 
-180 IGDLPMSPALPAG
+180 AG
-193 VEYGTDSTEPSSFG
+193 QDTGGHV
-207 LPEIDPA
+207 
-214 APEDENADGPGDLIS
+214 S
-229 PRHTFSTYV
+229 PRHTFATFV

-244 FAHAAATAVA
+244 FAHAAASAVA

-280 IGAHIRS
+280 IGAHIRES
-287 TRPKARV
+287 RPKARV

-309 LQDHSLPRFRK
+309 LQEHSLPRFRK

-410 VDVPPTVINYLAS
+410 VDVPPNVIDYLAA

-448 ITMQQTE
+448 ISMPQTE
-455 DLLRDLLQEESRQA
+455 DLLRDLLQEESRQS

-547 ETIRLKIDAL
+547 ESIRLKIDGL

>member
-1 MLFSDPPAA
+1 MSDR
-10 TLPPASPSDSAGTSP
+10 TP

-31 HVVKDLK
+31 HVVDNL
-38 TRISPDA
+38 RIRITPDA
-45 YDRWFSSLALTEASD
+45 YERWFSSLYLAEINE
-60 ERIRL
+60 ERARL
-65 RVPDSIHQLWI
+65 SVPDAIHQLWI
-76 EMNYLTPLKESFRA
+76 EMNYLPPLREAFHA
-90 ITGILPSLEFLSGD
+90 ITGISPILEFNCVDGPLQPLGPAPVKRTRPQKASPAPQSPTILRPIPEPDNSPSGHL
-104 STDLPAAEPPA
+104 T
-115 KPKKAAPRPAKTP
+115 APTGPERNP
-128 AAAPPESPRA
+128 PPEPDA
-138 ASLLPPHDRTFNAA
+138 DGDAEAEGNITHQHTFN
-152 AFPAFPA
+152 
-159 AAPAPAPASKQVPDL
+159 
-174 TVPGFQ
+174 
-180 IGDLPMSPALPAG
+180 
-193 VEYGTDSTEPSSFG
+193 
-207 LPEIDPA
+207 
-214 APEDENADGPGDLIS
+214 
-229 PRHTFSTYV
+229 TFV
-238 VGANNQ
+238 VGANNE

-280 IGAHIRS
+280 IGAHIRA
-287 TRPKARV
+287 TRTKARV
-294 LYITSEEFTNQFIAA
+294 LYITSEEFTNQFIGA
-309 LQDHSLPRFRK
+309 LQDHSLPKFRK

-332 VQFLAGKE
+332 IQFLAGKE

-384 GMMAEI
+384 GMMAEV

-399 AILRNRAVSLR
+399 AILRKRAESLR
-410 VDVPPTVINYLAS
+410 VEVPPNVIDYLAS

-431 LHGALFRVASW
+431 LHGSLFRVASW

-448 ITMQQTE
+448 ISMIQTE
-455 DLLRDLLQEESRQA
+455 DLLRDLLQEESRQN
-469 ITIDKIQKTI
+469 ITIDKIQKAI

-511 ELTGSSYQEIG
+511 ELTGSSYKEIG
-522 DAFGGRDHGTIMHA
+522 HAFGGRDHGTIMHA
-536 CRSIDAKIKEE
+536 CRCID
-547 ETIRLKIDAL
+547 TRLKAEEPLRLRLDSL
-557 ATAMRRAM
+557 VTTMRRKG

>member
-1 MLFSDPPAA
+1 MSNVN
-10 TLPPASPSDSAGTSP
+10 P
-25 LATLWS
+25 LAVLWA
-31 HVVKDLK
+31 HVVDNLR
-38 TRISPDA
+38 TRITPDA
-45 YDRWFSSLALTEASD
+45 FDRWFSSLCLTEAND
-60 ERIRL
+60 ERVRIV
-65 RVPDSIHQLWI
+65 VPDSIHQLWI
-76 EMNYLTPLKESFRA
+76 EMNYLVPLKESFHA
-90 ITGILPSLEFLSGD
+90 ITGIMPSLEFLAGE
-104 STDLPAAEPPA
+104 STAPIFASAPAKVRKPAARPMKAEPAPA
-115 KPKKAAPRPAKTP
+115 LSLPETVPPGPAASGTETSLPESEMEGTGE
-128 AAAPPESPRA
+128 AAPPTTGETDERLSPK
-138 ASLLPPHDRTFNAA
+138 HTFN
-152 AFPAFPA
+152 
-159 AAPAPAPASKQVPDL
+159 
-174 TVPGFQ
+174 
-180 IGDLPMSPALPAG
+180 
-193 VEYGTDSTEPSSFG
+193 
-207 LPEIDPA
+207 
-214 APEDENADGPGDLIS
+214 
-229 PRHTFSTYV
+229 TFV

-244 FAHAAATAVA
+244 FAHAAASAVA

-267 GGTGLGKTHLMHA
+267 GTTGLGKTHLMHA
-280 IGAHIRS
+280 IGAHIRE

-309 LQDHSLPRFRK
+309 LQEHSLPRFRK

-410 VDVPPTVINYLAS
+410 VDVPPNVIDYLAS

-431 LHGALFRVASW
+431 LHGALVRVASW

-448 ITMQQTE
+448 ISIAQAG
-455 DLLRDLLQEESRQA
+455 DLLRDLLQEDSRQS

-511 ELTGSSYQEIG
+511 ELTSSSYQEIG

-547 ETIRLKIDAL
+547 ESIRLKIEGL
-557 ATAMRRAM
+557 ATSMRRAL